1 MKHFVIIGSEG
12 FIGSRTAIYL
22 SEQGHQ
28 VTAIDVPEAKGRSD
42 FSNRLNN
49 NSNIKVLY
57 INDLSEFSWKKTSEN
72 PTIIYTANQSFHL
85 ANKSKLSENYF
96 PDLHNLSKLIE
107 SIPNTCKPDISYL
120 SSCAVYGTLRG
131 KITEKSEVYPLNPY
145 SLMKL
150 TAEAMLK
157 YYSQILQLNIRV
169 FRLFTCYGSNQNRE
183 NFIGKLIQSS
193 IDGTELT
200 LFNQGSQIRDY
211 LYIDDLVRALT
222 LENFPEGFNIY
233 NLGGKESIKLRDF
246 ANMINANYKL
256 IGEDDE
262 NDIII
267 CDGKLLRQSTGWNP
281 KVNLQEGINKT
292 IKDIELTKS

>member
-1 MKHFVIIGSEG
+1 MGKYFRKS
-12 FIGSRTAIYL
+12 
-22 SEQGHQ
+22 
-28 VTAIDVPEAKGRSD
+28 
-42 FSNRLNN
+42 NN
-49 NSNIKVLY
+49 NLHC
-57 INDLSEFSWKKTSEN
+57 
-72 PTIIYTANQSFHL
+72 NQSFHL

-107 SIPNTCKPDISYL
+107 SIPTTCKPDISYL
-120 SSCAVYGTLRG
+120 SSCAVYGPLRG
-131 KITEKSEVYPLNPY
+131 EISEKSEVYPSNPY

-157 YYSQILQLNIRV
+157 YYSEILELNIRV

-233 NLGGKESIKLRDF
+233 NLGGKE
-246 ANMINANYKL
+246 
-256 IGEDDE
+256 
-262 NDIII
+262 
-267 CDGKLLRQSTGWNP
+267 
-281 KVNLQEGINKT
+281 
-292 IKDIELTKS
+292 